1 VRNRISQVAFD
12 LDDIDQRLQQLLAV
26 HSWTSYSKQ
35 KESLTAELES
45 FSSTLPNYVTLE
57 IVTPRDLC
65 KFLIFKDRYDRT
77 QVHQQ
82 GCPYIGQK
90 GQHRCGCPL
99 RLSCKTVH
107 SYVGKLRS
115 IFRPLGRQGEWDKR
129 LGKRLLESSYC

>member
-1 VRNRISQVAFD
+1 M
-12 LDDIDQRLQQLLAV
+12 LAV
-26 HSWTSYSKQ
+26 DSGTSYSKQ

-45 FSSTLPNYVTLE
+45 FLSTLPNYVTLE
-57 IVTPRDLC
+57 TVTPRDLC
-65 KFLIFKDRYDRT
+65 KFLIFKDRYGRT

-90 GQHRCGCPL
+90 GQYRCGCPL

-129 LGKRLLESSYC
+129 LGKRLLASSYC